1 MKLTKD
7 MKLSSEKG
15 EVKVKDSDGKWK
27 YMPRNM
33 AERGVAAG
41 TIQPEDV
48 VGVPYSSLRSQ
59 RKASRVSH
67 KDV

>member
-7 MKLSSEKG
+7 MKLGSEKG
-15 EVKVKDSDGKWK
+15 EVKVKGSDGKWK

-33 AERGVAAG
+33 AERSVAAG

-48 VGVPYSSLRSQ
+48 VEVPYSSI
-59 RKASRVSH
+59 RKAR
-67 KDV
+67 KGK